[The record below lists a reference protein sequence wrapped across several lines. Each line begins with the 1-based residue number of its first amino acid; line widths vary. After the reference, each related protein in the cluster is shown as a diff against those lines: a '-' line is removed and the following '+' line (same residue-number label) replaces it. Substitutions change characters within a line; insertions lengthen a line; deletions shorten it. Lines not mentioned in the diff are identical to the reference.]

1 MKKMF
6 FMASL
11 LLLTFSVNAQE
22 ADEWQNMEVNEVNRY
37 PMHTDFFTYESK
49 EKALDGDMTKSANH
63 ISLDGDWKF
72 SFVENADERPTDFY
86 RTDIDDSK
94 WDTMKVPGMWELN
107 GFGDPV
113 YVNIG
118 YAWRGH
124 YKDNP
129 PYPPTKDNRVGSYRR
144 TITIP
149 ESWKG
154 SQVIAHFGSVTSN
167 IYLYVNGSYVGYAED
182 SKVAAEFDITP
193 YIHAGENLI
202 AFQTFRWCDGSYC
215 EDQDFWRLSGVAR
228 HSYLYAKNPTSSLTD
243 IRILAGLDDA
253 YTNGTLHIE
262 STVKG
267 LTSVSYELLDPEGKA
282 VSLTPVSQGTKSI
295 SKNESVSTEEYA
307 IVNPE
312 KWTAETPHLYTLV
325 ATIHETNKKG
335 KVSKTVGVVT
345 QNVGFRRVEIKGD
358 HLLVNGKAIYVKGAD
373 RHEMDPKGG
382 YVVPVERM
390 VEDIQI
396 MKRLNLNTVR
406 TCHYPDDPIW
416 YDLCDKY
423 GIYVIA
429 EANQESHG
437 LGYEP
442 TSIAKTPLFAR
453 QILERNQHN
462 VSIFY
467 NHPSIIIWSLGNE
480 TVDGPNF
487 QAAYDW
493 IKTQDISRPIQ
504 WEQGRKGTDTDI
516 FCPMYMDQNR
526 CQQYAD
532 SDDPMDTKPLIQCE
546 YNHAMGNS
554 SGGFKEYWD
563 IVRQNKRFQGGSIWD
578 FEDQALWGIVRTG
591 AGPEVLTL
599 TYGGDYNDYDPSDN
613 NFNCN
618 GFITADRKLTPQAYE
633 IGYQYQSIWS
643 ELVDK
648 KDLKVSVK
656 NEYFFRDLSNVL
668 LHWEVRNNGEKVADG
683 LIDNLDVAPGETK
696 EFALGLA
703 VEDNVDAEVLL
714 NLIYELK
721 KEEGLLPAGN
731 IIAHQQFEINPYDYE
746 RATPLEVNPR
756 ILRSN
761 LAPVNAPDVKIE
773 GGGLV
778 YDTQVKFDE
787 KTGFL
792 TEIVQNGDTLLGE
805 GGSLLPNFW
814 RAVTDNDMGAQ
825 LHRKFRVW
833 REPQMNLT
841 SFTQKDNV
849 TTAVYDMPEVGA
861 TLTLTYTVHESGA
874 LEVKEAMTV
883 GENNSAPGMFRF
895 GMVMQLPKENNKSLF
910 YGRGPNENYSDR
922 CSGAMIGIYE
932 KTADE
937 QFWPY
942 VRPQETGTK
951 TGIRWWEQGPLRI
964 SSDGEFTASALPYDV
979 LTLDEGLE
987 KGQRHPEQLTESK
1000 YTNLFVDKV
1009 MTGVGGIDSWSRNAE
1024 ALPKYRVPCEDREF
1038 TFYITP
1044 AR

>member
-1 MKKMF
+1 MKKLF
-6 FMASL
+6 FIATLLSMAL
-11 LLLTFSVNAQE
+11 FVNAQE
-22 ADEWQNMEVNEVNRY
+22 AGEWQNMEVNEVYRY
-37 PMHTDFFTYESK
+37 PMHTDFFTYESR
-49 EKALDGDMTKSANH
+49 EKALAGDVTKSENH
-63 ISLDGDWKF
+63 LSLDGDWKF

-86 RTDIDDSK
+86 SMDLDDSK

-124 YKDNP
+124 YENNP
-129 PYPPTKDNRVGSYRR
+129 PYPPIKDNRVGSYRR
-144 TITIP
+144 TISVP

-182 SKVAAEFDITP
+182 SKVVAEFDITP
-193 YIHAGENLI
+193 YVHTGDNLI
-202 AFQTFRWCDGSYC
+202 AFQVFRWCDGSYC

-228 HSYLYAKNPTSSLTD
+228 HSYLYAKNPSASLTD
-243 IRILAGLDDA
+243 IRILAGLDDT

-262 STVKG
+262 SKTKG
-267 LTSVSYELLDPEGKA
+267 LTAVTYELLDPEGKA
-282 VSLTPVSQGTKSI
+282 VELSPALQGTKNLSA
-295 SKNESVSTEEYA
+295 KESVSTEEYTV
-307 IVNPE
+307 VNPK

-335 KVSKTVGVVT
+335 KVGRMVGVVT
-345 QNVGFRRVEIKGD
+345 QNVGFRRVEIKDD
-358 HLLVNGKAIYVKGAD
+358 HLLVNGKPIYIKGAD

-406 TCHYPDDPIW
+406 TCHYPDDPTW

-423 GIYVIA
+423 GIYMIA

-437 LGYEP
+437 LGYQP
-442 TSIAKTPLFAR
+442 TSVAKTPLFAR
-453 QILERNQHN
+453 QIMERNQHN

-480 TVDGPNF
+480 TVDGPNC

-493 IKTQDISRPIQ
+493 IKTQDTSRPVQ
-504 WEQGRKGTDTDI
+504 WEQGKKGTDTDI
-516 FCPMYMDQNR
+516 FCPMYLSQEGCQN
-526 CQQYAD
+526 YAD
-532 SDDPMDTKPLIQCE
+532 SDEEMNKKPLIQCE

-563 IVRQNKRFQGGSIWD
+563 IVRQNKRFQGGCIWD

-618 GFITADRKLTPQAYE
+618 GFITADRKLTPEAYE

-643 ELVDK
+643 ELIDK
-648 KDLKVSVK
+648 KDLKVSIH

-683 LIDNLDVAPGETK
+683 LIDGLDIAPQETK
-696 EFALGLA
+696 EYDLGMA
-703 VEDNVDAEVLL
+703 VEDGVDAEVML

-721 KEEGLLPAGN
+721 EEEGLLPAGN
-731 IIAHQQFEINPYDYE
+731 IIAHQQFEIIPYDYA
-746 RATPLEVNPR
+746 RATPVAVNPR

-761 LAPVNAPDVKIE
+761 LSPVNAPDVKIE
-773 GGGLV
+773 GAGMV
-778 YDTQVKFDE
+778 CDTQVKFDE
-787 KTGFL
+787 TTGFL
-792 TEIVQNGDTLLGE
+792 TEIVQNGDTLLAE

-814 RAVTDNDMGAQ
+814 RAVTDNDMGAG
-825 LHRKFRVW
+825 LHEKYRVW
-833 REPQMNLT
+833 REPKMNLT
-841 SFTQKDNV
+841 SFTQKNGV

-861 TLTLTYTVHESGA
+861 TLTLTYTVCESGA

-883 GENNSAPGMFRF
+883 SEGSSAPSMFRY

-922 CSGAMIGIYE
+922 CSGAMVGIYE

-951 TGIRWWEQGPLRI
+951 TGIRWWQQGPVRI
-964 SSDGEFTASALPYDV
+964 SSNGEFTASALPYDV

-1000 YTNLFVDKV
+1000 YTNLFIDKV
-1009 MTGVGGIDSWSRNAE
+1009 MAGVGGIDSWSKNAE
-1024 ALPKYRVPCEDREF
+1024 ALPQYRVGCENREF